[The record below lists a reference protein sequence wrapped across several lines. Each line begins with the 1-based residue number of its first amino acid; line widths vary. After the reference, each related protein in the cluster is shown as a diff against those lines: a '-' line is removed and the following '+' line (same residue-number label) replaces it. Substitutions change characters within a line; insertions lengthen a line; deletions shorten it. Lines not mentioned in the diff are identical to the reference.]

1 MAQQRLR
8 TIRPELHVYLVSSA
22 GARCAAYNQGM
33 NTLRSS
39 STSSLNASTK
49 SSTAKPTA
57 ASTSGRLEIAQK
69 LLLTP
74 FGLTEADLSRA
85 LAEITSKGADDADLY
100 FQYTRSEG
108 WSLEEGI
115 VKTGSFS
122 IDQGVGVRAVSGEKT
137 AFAYSD
143 DISAAS
149 LMDAARTVRSISGA
163 GKSARIKAPS
173 RKIANSRSLYEGGD
187 PIATLG
193 STAKVKLLEKV
204 EKLAKAKDPR
214 IVQVM
219 AGLAS
224 EYDVVMVARA
234 DGTLAADVRPLVRL
248 SVTVIAEQK
257 GRRETGS
264 AGGGGRFGLAYFD
277 DAQIGEYVDE
287 AVKAALT
294 NLEARPA
301 PAGEMTVVLGSGWPG
316 ILLHE
321 AIGHGLE
328 GDFNRKGSSA
338 FAGKIGQRVA
348 AKGVTVLDD
357 GTIADRRGSLNVDDE
372 GNASQ
377 RNVLIEDGILKGY
390 IQDSLNAR
398 LMNVKPTGNGRRES
412 YAHTPMPRMTNTYM
426 LGGDKDPQEIVA
438 SIKKGLYATNFAGG
452 QVDITSG
459 KFVFSASQ
467 AYWVENGKILYPV
480 KGATIVG
487 SGPECLKKVSMIA
500 NDMALDSGVGTCGK
514 EGQSVPVGVGQP
526 TLRIDGLTVG
536 GTA

>member
-1 MAQQRLR
+1 MISREPTIERLS
-8 TIRPELHVYLVSSA
+8 I
-22 GARCAAYNQGM
+22 ARQ
-33 NTLRSS
+33 
-39 STSSLNASTK
+39 
-49 SSTAKPTA
+49 
-57 ASTSGRLEIAQK
+57 
-69 LLLTP
+69 LLLEP
-74 FGLTEADLSRA
+74 FGLDETHLARA
-85 LAEITSKGADDADLY
+85 LAEIRAHRVDDADLY

-143 DISAAS
+143 DISQAS
-149 LMDAARTVRSISGA
+149 LLDAARTVRSIASAAQSGRV
-163 GKSARIKAPS
+163 KVAP
-173 RKIANSRSLYEGGD
+173 RKIATSRSLYPGID
-187 PIATLG
+187 PIASMD
-193 STAKVKLLEKV
+193 STAKVALLEKS
-204 EKLAKAKDPR
+204 ERQARAKDPR
-214 IVQVM
+214 VAQVM

-224 EYDVVMVARA
+224 EYDVVLVARA

-248 SVTVIAEQK
+248 SITVIAEQN
-257 GRRETGS
+257 GRREVGS
-264 AGGGGRFGLAYFD
+264 SGGGGRFGLAYFD
-277 DAQIGEYVDE
+277 DAQITRYVDE
-287 AVKAALT
+287 AVDAALV
-294 NLEARPA
+294 NLESRPA
-301 PAGEMTVVLGSGWPG
+301 PAGEMTVVLGPGWPG

-328 GDFNRKGSSA
+328 GDFNRKGASA
-338 FAGKIGQRVA
+338 FSGRIGQRVA

-372 GNASQ
+372 GHASQ

-398 LMNVKPTGNGRRES
+398 LMGVAPTGNGRRES
-412 YAHTPMPRMTNTYM
+412 YAHIPMPRMTNTYM
-426 LGGDKDPQEIVA
+426 LGGDKEPAEIVA
-438 SIKKGLYATNFAGG
+438 SMKRGLYATNFGGG

-467 AYWVENGKILYPV
+467 AFWVEDGKIQYPV

-487 SGPECLKKVSMIA
+487 SGPESLKKVSLIG

>member
-1 MAQQRLR
+1 MISREPTLERL
-8 TIRPELHVYLVSSA
+8 A
-22 GARCAAYNQGM
+22 
-33 NTLRSS
+33 
-39 STSSLNASTK
+39 
-49 SSTAKPTA
+49 TAK
-57 ASTSGRLEIAQK
+57 S

-74 FGLTEADLSRA
+74 FGLDEGHLSRA
-85 LAEITSKGADDADLY
+85 LAEIKAHKVDEADLY

-122 IDQGVGVRAVSGEKT
+122 IDQGVGARAVSGEKT

-143 DISAAS
+143 DISEAA
-149 LMDAARTVRSISGA
+149 LLDAARTVRSISQA
-163 GKSARIKAPS
+163 ASQRRISVSKP
-173 RKIANSRSLYEGGD
+173 KIARSRSLYPDQD
-187 PIATLG
+187 PI
-193 STAKVKLLEKV
+193 STMDSAAKVALLGRV
-204 EKLAKAKDPR
+204 EKLARAKDPR
-214 IVQVM
+214 VLQVM
-219 AGLAS
+219 AGLAM
-224 EYDVVMVARA
+224 EYDVVLVARA

-257 GRRETGS
+257 GRREVGS
-264 AGGGGRFGLAYFD
+264 SGGGGRFGLAYFD
-277 DAQIGEYVDE
+277 DAQISQYVDQ
-287 AVKAALT
+287 AVHAALT

-338 FAGKIGQRVA
+338 FSGRIGQRVA

-372 GNASQ
+372 GNTSA

-390 IQDSLNAR
+390 IQDAMNAR
-398 LMNVKPTGNGRRES
+398 LMGVAPTGNGRRES
-412 YAHTPMPRMTNTYM
+412 YAHVPMPRMTNTYM
-426 LGGDKDPQEIVA
+426 LGGDKDPQEIVR
-438 SIKKGLYATNFAGG
+438 SIKKGLYAVNFGGG

-459 KFVFSASQ
+459 KFVFSASE

-480 KGATIVG
+480 KGATLVG
-487 SGPECLKKVSMIA
+487 SGPDCLKRVSLIG

-514 EGQSVPVGVGQP
+514 DGQSVPVGVGQP